1 MKQIIIDRRHKMNRL
16 YPNFGRTSA
25 LMDWQKWWREL
36 ISRKCIIMHQFK
48 VIRKIY
54 QKKS

>member
-1 MKQIIIDRRHKMNRL
+1 MNRL

-36 ISRKCIIMHQFK
+36 ISRKCIITLQSK
-48 VIRKIY
+48 VI
-54 QKKS
+54 SEV